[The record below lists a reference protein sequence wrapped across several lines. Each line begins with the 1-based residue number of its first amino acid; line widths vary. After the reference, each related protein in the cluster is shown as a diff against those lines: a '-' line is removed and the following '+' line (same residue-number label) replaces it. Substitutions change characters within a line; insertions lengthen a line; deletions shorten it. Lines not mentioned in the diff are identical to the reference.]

1 MLYATTFAETSAA
14 NQFAFFGFGK
24 EHVLCEFLGFD
35 FGDVLVGFRIAVHPE
50 LQTNDTL
57 RVLEQMADGVEKSPK
72 VFGVIHFRG
81 RELDDGA

>member
-1 MLYATTFAETSAA
+1 MLYAPAFVEVSAA

-24 EHVLCEFLGFD
+24 EHVLCECLGFD
-35 FGDVLVGFRIAVHPE
+35 FGDALFDFGIAVHPE